1 MQVKVAVVKK
11 SHQGNTINLGAQ
23 APQIQRVQDP
33 IRPDRGQDLDHH
45 VVVETKIGP
54 GLNKAL
60 LQMKVYL
67 IFCMQKY

>member
-23 APQIQRVQDP
+23 APPIQRVQDP

-60 LQMKVYL
+60 LQMKLYL
-67 IFCMQKY
+67 IFM

>member
-1 MQVKVAVVKK
+1 MQVKVAVAKK
-11 SHQGNTINLGAQ
+11 SHQGNMVNLGAQ
-23 APQIQRVQDP
+23 APPIQRVQDP
-33 IRPDRGQDLDHH
+33 IRPDRGQDLDRHI
-45 VVVETKIGP
+45 VVETKIGP